1 MNDFAGQPDLVQ
13 RSTGF
18 ERLAESLF
26 HVIVVLLAI
35 QLVSGLLLLT
45 AYAPASTTAWGSVW
59 HIQSEQYY
67 GWLIRGLHVV
77 ATDALI
83 VIAALYLAVILVR
96 GPWQVSHR
104 WHWWIGLGM
113 LGFIL
118 AFALTGYL
126 LPYDQRAYW
135 GTIVRTNILAKTP
148 YVGEMLKRLLLGDD
162 APGTMALTRMYAL
175 HVAYL
180 PILFVLLRRFIG
192 PRLRHYASNVT
203 KELCGD
209 SRPLAS
215 VATMPAPPPDSGD
228 ATMVPVVQRAG
239 GCNPVALHRAL
250 LRLATILTLVCWVI
264 FRHHHLGRNDLDAPA
279 DPTALDYPARPEWWA
294 LPLFQWLKYFAT
306 PAGETVAAIMVPG
319 AMVGLLF
326 LLALI
331 PRKLS
336 TPALHRWILRVAAL
350 FVTAGLVLAMQALWV
365 DLRPGAAYHQVRARA
380 DRQAARV
387 MALAQANGIPP
398 EGAQALLLFDPLSRG
413 PTLFAANC
421 ASCHRI
427 HGQDGLGDV
436 PAEAATSSD
445 LGGFA
450 TGDWIRGLL
459 TDPLQPHYFGL
470 MKNPDGEPAH
480 TKMLEWLAEQRE
492 SNADPSTREVF
503 EKSLDDVADYLADEA
518 VSPGRFAALDVTVMD
533 ENHADPR
540 QRGRRVFMQSCNECH
555 TYQEQRLGTFSAPEM
570 FGYGSPEWIA
580 LMISSPDHELRY
592 RSKGKER
599 AQMPAFRDR
608 LTANEIRLIA
618 EWIFLIRDEPPTES
632 NSSKT
637 N

>member
-1 MNDFAGQPDLVQ
+1 M
-13 RSTGF
+13 GF
-18 ERLAESLF
+18 KRLAESLF
-26 HVIVVLLAI
+26 HVLVVLLAI
-35 QLVSGLLLLT
+35 QLATGLLLLT

-59 HIQSEQYY
+59 HIQSEQSY

-83 VIAALYLAVILVR
+83 AVAALYLAVMLLR
-96 GPWQVSHR
+96 GPWQESHR
-104 WHWWIGLGM
+104 WHWWVGLGT

-135 GTIVRTNILAKTP
+135 GTVVRTNILAKTP
-148 YVGEMLKRLLLGDD
+148 YVGESLKRLLIGDD
-162 APGTMALTRMYAL
+162 VPGTMALTRMYAL

-180 PILFVLLRRFIG
+180 PILCLLVRHFVG
-192 PRLRHYASNVT
+192 SRLCKSAYKVDN
-203 KELCGD
+203 KGCD
-209 SRPLAS
+209 DQKPLAS
-215 VATMPAPPPDSGD
+215 VASMPAPLNDTGD
-228 ATMVPVVQRAG
+228 ANMVPVAQQAKGVHSD
-239 GCNPVALHRAL
+239 ALSRAL
-250 LRLATILTLVCWVI
+250 LRLATILALVCWVI

-279 DPTALDYPARPEWWA
+279 DPTAADYPARPEWWA
-294 LPLFQWLKYFAT
+294 LPLFQWLKYFHTA
-306 PAGETVAAIMVPG
+306 AGEMVAAIVVPG

-326 LLALI
+326 LIALI

-336 TPALHRWILRVAAL
+336 TPAFHRWILRGAAL
-350 FVTAGLVLAMQALWV
+350 LVIVGVALAMQALWV
-365 DLRPGAAYHQVRARA
+365 DLRPGAAFHQVRARA

-398 EGAQALLLFDPLSRG
+398 EGAQALLLTDPLTRG
-413 PTLFAANC
+413 PILFAANC

-427 HGQDGLGDV
+427 HGHNGLGEV
-436 PAEAATSSD
+436 PAEPATSSD

-450 TGDWIRGLL
+450 TSDWIRGLL
-459 TDPLQPHYFGL
+459 ADPLHPHYFGL

-480 TKMLEWLAEQRE
+480 TKMQEWLAEQRE
-492 SNADPSTREVF
+492 SNADPGTREIL

-518 VSPGRFAALDVTVMD
+518 VSPGRFAALDVTTMD
-533 ENHADPR
+533 ENNTDSV
-540 QRGRRVFMQSCNECH
+540 QRGRRVFMQTCNECH
-555 TYQEQRLGTFSAPEM
+555 SYQEQRSGTFSAPEM
-570 FGYGSPEWIA
+570 YGYGSADWLG

-592 RSKGKER
+592 RSKGRQR

-618 EWIFLIRDEPPTES
+618 EWIFLIRNDVSTEA